1 VQGYLYAAKVEM
13 APLYERA
20 GDAARARQLA
30 AEASAL
36 KDKFNRD
43 FWMEE
48 RGFYAMALQNDGR
61 PVRSIS
67 SNPGHALWCGLID
80 AGRAK
85 KVVDRLMQSDMYNG
99 WGIRTL
105 GQNEK
110 GYNPIGYHLGT
121 VWPHDNAIIA
131 AGLRRYGFVE
141 EAGKIFSDLL
151 SAAMDFGQ
159 ARLPELFT
167 GFSRDDFAIPVHYPI
182 ACHPQAWAAGAIP
195 FLLQTSLG
203 LEADAFARR
212 LKISRP
218 VLPEFVPNI
227 EIEGLRVGSAQ
238 VDLRF
243 ERSGRRFVTAR
254 VLRVQGPLDVV
265 IEPAEARA

>member
-1 VQGYLYAAKVEM
+1 
-13 APLYERA
+13 
-20 GDAARARQLA
+20 
-30 AEASAL
+30 
-36 KDKFNRD
+36 
-43 FWMEE
+43 
-48 RGFYAMALQNDGR
+48 MALQKDGR

-85 KVVDRLMQSDMYNG
+85 KVAERLMRSDMHNG

-105 GQNEK
+105 SQNEK

-167 GFSRDDFAIPVHYPI
+167 GFSRDDFKVPVHYPI

-227 EIEGLRVGSAQ
+227 EIEGLRVGAAQ

-243 ERSGRRFVTAR
+243 ERSGPRFVTAR
-254 VLRVQGPLDVV
+254 VLRVQGPLDII